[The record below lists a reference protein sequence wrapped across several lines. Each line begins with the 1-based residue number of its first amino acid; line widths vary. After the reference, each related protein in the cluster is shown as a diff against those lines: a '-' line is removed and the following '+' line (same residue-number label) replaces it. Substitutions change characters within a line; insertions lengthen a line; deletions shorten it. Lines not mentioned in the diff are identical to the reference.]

1 MADEHPEIELT
12 LIVEKIKKF
21 KKGGSDANESPV
33 AGGVKASFQGGIY
46 PPIPYLEDDLKQ
58 FGE

>member
-21 KKGGSDANESPV
+21 KTGGSDANESPV
-33 AGGVKASFQGGIY
+33 AGG
-46 PPIPYLEDDLKQ
+46 
-58 FGE
+58 GESIVSRWDISPHTLFRR